1 MACKIA
7 RERTVAGSQVNA
19 GVTQVRGAR
28 STANPDLRHDTFD
41 HRLNRSCTDISRPI
55 SERQILTLKVYWRPG
70 CIVQL
75 SPSGEARGTAT
86 WSGPILTRLAISYA
100 DVVLALQ
107 VQPEL
112 RAVAEV
118 AAEPHCG
125 VGRNRTAKANDMN
138 CRPDASH
145 SASKITRSGRAL
157 GRHRLF

>member
-1 MACKIA
+1 M
-7 RERTVAGSQVNA
+7 ERPH
-19 GVTQVRGAR
+19 
-28 STANPDLRHDTFD
+28 PDALGNLRALLPFD
-41 HRLNRSCTDISRPI
+41 H
-55 SERQILTLKVYWRPG
+55 
-70 CIVQL
+70 
-75 SPSGEARGTAT
+75 
-86 WSGPILTRLAISYA
+86 A

-107 VQPEL
+107 VQPEVC
-112 RAVAEV
+112 AIVEV